1 MYWAN
6 PSLNFDWCR
15 WWEEKKRTVSVQDWE
30 RKAADFGGDEEKD
43 SAPDWQQLDSSAQ
56 QQLLQGT
63 HLCWSSSEEVDAQ
76 YTHHSLGSCFGY
88 VGSSVVFFFFFL
100 QPYCFLNFIFCLL
113 HRFDSLDNLDTLHPA
128 PLTTAPFNYPRPHS
142 AAAGYCAP
150 SRNSSSRYSTGA
162 IVSQRNAS
170 MDPSNLGRYVI
181 HANVVHAQAL

>member
-88 VGSSVVFFFFFL
+88 VGSSVVFFFFFYSHTVFWTSSSVSSTDLILWTTWTLCIRPRSQPLLSITLVHTQLL
-100 QPYCFLNFIFCLL
+100 QVTVLRAGTP
-113 HRFDSLDNLDTLHPA
+113 
-128 PLTTAPFNYPRPHS
+128 PLATALEQLYPRETHPWTPLIM
-142 AAAGYCAP
+142 AG
-150 SRNSSSRYSTGA
+150 
-162 IVSQRNAS
+162 
-170 MDPSNLGRYVI
+170 M
-181 HANVVHAQAL
+181 

>member
-1 MYWAN
+1 MYRAN

-88 VGSSVVFFFFFL
+88 VGSSVFSFFFFFTAILFSELHLLSPPQIWFSGQPGHFASGPAHNRSFQLPSSTLSCCRLLCSEQELLLSL
-100 QPYCFLNFIFCLL
+100 QHWSNCIPEKRI
-113 HRFDSLDNLDTLHPA
+113 HG
-128 PLTTAPFNYPRPHS
+128 PL
-142 AAAGYCAP
+142 
-150 SRNSSSRYSTGA
+150 
-162 IVSQRNAS
+162 
-170 MDPSNLGRYVI
+170 
-181 HANVVHAQAL
+181 